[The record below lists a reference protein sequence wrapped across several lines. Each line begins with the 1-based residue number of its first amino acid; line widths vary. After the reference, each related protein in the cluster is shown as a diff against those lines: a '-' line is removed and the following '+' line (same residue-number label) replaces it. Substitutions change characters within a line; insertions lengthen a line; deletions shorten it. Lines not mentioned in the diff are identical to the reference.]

1 VAELNLILLG
11 PPGAGKG
18 TQGERIVEDFEL
30 EYFVTGEILRSAVRE
45 GTELGR
51 EAKGYMDRG
60 ELVPD
65 EVIIGLMVE
74 RINSSDDGFLLD
86 GFPRTSGQAR
96 AFDAELERLGRP
108 LTAAVLIDVPDEEV
122 VRRLSGRRVCQAKG
136 HPYHVEFEPPRQPDV
151 CDEDGSPLIQRDDDR
166 PDTIR
171 RRLEVYREQTE
182 PLVAHYE
189 EHGTLHRVDGSRP
202 PGEVHEHIRATV
214 ATLRL
219 EEEV

>member
-1 VAELNLILLG
+1 MAELNLILLG

-45 GTELGR
+45 GTALGTQ
-51 EAKGYMDRG
+51 AKGYMDRG

-74 RINSSDDGFLLD
+74 RIASSDDGFLVD
-86 GFPRTSGQAR
+86 GFPRTQGQAR
-96 AFDAELERLGRP
+96 AFDAELGRLGRP
-108 LTAAVLIDVPDEEV
+108 LTAALLIDVSDEEV
-122 VRRLSGRRVCQAKG
+122 VRRLSGRRVCEAKG
-136 HPYHVEFEPPRQPDV
+136 HPYHVEFDPPQRPGV

-189 EHGTLHRVDGSRP
+189 EQGTLHRVDGSRP
-202 PGEVHEHIRATV
+202 PGEVNEHIRATV